1 MSKSMVH
8 LKVEFTINEGKLDA
22 FEALAQTMIAGS
34 MKEPGTLGYD
44 FFLSSDRKRCRLLE
58 TYADA
63 DAVLA
68 HVTGPVVKEFVP
80 KLLGVSKLTSFEVFG
95 DPGPKAAGILTGV
108 GAEIFPAWH
117 VLNR

>member
-44 FFLSSDRKRCRLLE
+44 FLLE
-58 TYADA
+58 QRSQTMPASRNLRRRRCGTGSRDRA
-63 DAVLA
+63 GGEGVCAQ
-68 HVTGPVVKEFVP
+68 VTRSIETDQ
-80 KLLGVSKLTSFEVFG
+80 L
-95 DPGPKAAGILTGV
+95 
-108 GAEIFPAWH
+108 
-117 VLNR
+117 